1 MGVILEVS
9 LPTEREPFLHRPQM
23 RQPPEQKEGQLS
35 GCLRM
40 GAEVKRQF
48 KVSNAVRAVSV
59 HWRVQVFDW

>member
-1 MGVILEVS
+1 
-9 LPTEREPFLHRPQM
+9 
-23 RQPPEQKEGQLS
+23 
-35 GCLRM
+35 M